1 MHQCIELSL
10 HLDWGMNDEA
20 HVLRSSN
27 PASRLLC
34 LSLTFSKLNNVFE
47 PPFPRVYNRAH
58 NSARL
63 IGFL

>member
-1 MHQCIELSL
+1 
-10 HLDWGMNDEA
+10 MNDEVVKA
-20 HVLRSSN
+20 HVLMSSN

-34 LSLTFSKLNNVFE
+34 LSLTLSKLNNVFE
-47 PPFPRVYNRAH
+47 PPFPHVYNRAH